1 MRNCIHE
8 PYRSQGVAFMRI
20 ILPSLSPE
28 CHPDGFSRFEERM
41 RRMLNRINIR
51 GECLCEDF
59 LLLFAFQ
66 EEERKRRTREERKG
80 HRDPIM
86 NRKVIGGRME
96 NEFLFLKK
104 SIDFPREE
112 RSDMSIRS
120 QTEDDDIRS
129 CIPEELSHF
138 RLIFPHTLINREGCI
153 GKEEMCGRNLRLHEQ
168 CISNETL
175 ITVFVI

>member
-1 MRNCIHE
+1 
-8 PYRSQGVAFMRI
+8 
-20 ILPSLSPE
+20 
-28 CHPDGFSRFEERM
+28 M

-112 RSDMSIRS
+112 RSDMSIRPKAK
-120 QTEDDDIRS
+120 DDDIWS
-129 CIPEELSHF
+129 CAFEELLHSP
-138 RLIFPHTLINREGCI
+138 LISLHTLIHREGGI
-153 GKEEMCGRNLRLHEQ
+153 GKEEMCGRNLRLHEERLPD
-168 CISNETL
+168 ETL
-175 ITVFVI
+175 ITVFVIQRHMPLINEEEMHFGPINLL